1 MVLTSTEI
9 ERVRRELSTM
19 GLEIRP
25 VKRFGPKRQL
35 IVRIDEKLYYDF
47 ENYLREVY
55 GSFYGG
61 IKGLAIEEAIQKYI
75 EYEE

>member
-9 ERVRRELSTM
+9 EKVRRELSAM

-35 IVRIDEKLYYDF
+35 IVRIDDNLYRDF
-47 ENYLREVY
+47 ENYLIAVY
-55 GSFYGG
+55 GSFYRGV
-61 IKGLAIEEAIQKYI
+61 KSRVIEEALKAYLDS
-75 EYEE
+75 